1 MRCFVCVWWSVPC
14 KKWTNR
20 SSCRLGV
27 ADLPTGP
34 RNHVLVGNPDPQTEN
49 DFRGHVSDIGQS
61 QQTARSRGVTPR
73 QCRLSLP
80 LLQQLVK
87 VSSVYGTTVTKR
99 NIQPAEVDVLPT
111 AASALRH
118 LPTSS
123 KKKNKNK
130 KLRYRRRT
138 AWRNVSV
145 KILPTAEQQCGNN
158 LYDKSIAN
166 RSNGVRRLQSTNV

>member
-1 MRCFVCVWWSVPC
+1 MLCLCLVTPVLQ
-14 KKWTNR
+14 KWTNR

-34 RNHVLVGNPDPQTEN
+34 RNHVLVGNPDPQTGN

-87 VSSVYGTTVTKR
+87 VSSVYGTTVTH
-99 NIQPAEVDVLPT
+99 
-111 AASALRH
+111 S
-118 LPTSS
+118 
-123 KKKNKNK
+123 
-130 KLRYRRRT
+130 RRRSMYCDGGICPPT
-138 AWRNVSV
+138 PTHLLKKEEQEQKAPLPQTDRATQRVS
-145 KILPTAEQQCGNN
+145 QN
-158 LYDKSIAN
+158 LAN
-166 RSNGVRRLQSTNV
+166 CCTTV